1 MVGHSNLVTALLHV
15 SNNFKVFFCVFG
27 ERERGC
33 RPGGGASGQQAA
45 AAGGGRL
52 GGDPER
58 GVESRST
65 SVGVGRSPSTVVEL
79 S

>member
-1 MVGHSNLVTALLHV
+1 M
-15 SNNFKVFFCVFG
+15 FG

-65 SVGVGRSPSTVVEL
+65 SVGVGRSPSMVVEL
-79 S
+79 RPSFGGFQMLVSDLN